1 MQSLDA
7 FFAAEELTIVAT
19 GCAHPP
25 VVINQD
31 NGASTVLR
39 PADIKH
45 TVPGHLSTVVN
56 GPPQT
61 TLGGYWGQL
70 AIAPEAGEV
79 RLHLVEGS
87 EVSRCTVRRKV
98 QLAAVQ
104 KQRQPK
110 SPERKRRR

>member
-7 FFAAEELTIVAT
+7 FFATEELTIVAT

-61 TLGGYWGQL
+61 TPGGYWGQL
-70 AIAPEAGEV
+70 AIAPEADEV

-87 EVSRCTVRRKV
+87 EVNRCTVRRKV
-98 QLAAVQ
+98 HPAAVQ
-104 KQRQPK
+104 PK
-110 SPERKRRR
+110 PPERERRR